1 MTETILKIVKIDKY
15 LFDKKFFR
23 TKLFFYITG
32 IFIVFLLIFIYTF
45 FIPNNLG
52 DDGTAN
58 LRVEKGEPLV
68 KIIEDLHQKE
78 IIPSKINM
86 RISTFLYRAE
96 NKVKAGTYEIPKSIS
111 YLGLTRLLVKGQP
124 EPQKLVTIQE
134 GIWQFE
140 LASLLKKDLGLDSAK
155 IMELSRD
162 KDFLSQ
168 LNVDAKTLEGYLL
181 PETYYFFVDI
191 SEEETLEKLKIAMDE
206 FFTDSLN
213 NQMRKLGMTKHEI
226 LTMASIIDGE
236 TNIAS
241 EFKTISGVYHNRLKI
256 GMALQADPTVQY
268 LVRKKNQK
276 KVYYKDLEIDSP
288 YNTYLY
294 PGLPPAPINNP
305 GKAAIL
311 AALFPEKHSYL
322 YFVADGTGGHHFSK
336 SFNEHTRNVEKYRE
350 WRRNQ

>member
-1 MTETILKIVKIDKY
+1 MKIVKINKES
-15 LFDKKFFR
+15 LFDKNFFR
-23 TKLFFYITG
+23 TKLFFYTAG
-32 IFIVFLLIFIYTF
+32 LFIVFLLIFIYTF
-45 FIPNNLG
+45 FIPNNW
-52 DDGTAN
+52 DKDGTVS
-58 LRVEKGEPLV
+58 LRVEKGEPLIKV
-68 KIIEDLHQKE
+68 IEELHQKE

-86 RISTFLYRAE
+86 RISALLYGAE
-96 NKVKAGTYEIPKSIS
+96 NKVKAGTYTIPQSIS

-140 LASLLKKDLGLDSAK
+140 LAGLLKKELGLDSAK
-155 IMELSRD
+155 VMELSKD
-162 KDFLSQ
+162 KNFLSK
-168 LNVDAKTLEGYLL
+168 LNVDAKSLEGYLL
-181 PETYYFFVDI
+181 PETYYFFIDI
-191 SEEETLEKLKIAMDE
+191 SEAETLEKLKNAMDD
-206 FFTDSLN
+206 FFTDSMKT
-213 NQMRKLGMTKHEI
+213 QMQKLGMTKHEI

-276 KVYYKDLEIDSP
+276 KVYFKDLEIDSP
-288 YNTYLY
+288 FNTYLY

-305 GKAAIL
+305 GKGAIL
-311 AALFPEKHSYL
+311 AALFPEEHKYL
-322 YFVADGTGGHHFSK
+322 YFVADGTGGHHFAK
-336 SFNEHTRNVEKYRE
+336 SYNEHVRNVQKYRE